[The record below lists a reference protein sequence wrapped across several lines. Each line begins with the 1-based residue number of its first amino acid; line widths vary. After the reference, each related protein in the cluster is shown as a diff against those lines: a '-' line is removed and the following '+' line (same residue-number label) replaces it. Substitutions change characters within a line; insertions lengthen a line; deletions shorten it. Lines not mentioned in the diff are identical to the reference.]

1 MVSSAPNFGY
11 TSGPP
16 KRAWWKWSLG
26 LTALLLIY
34 LMWQCGSALRQ
45 GRVSAEPAVQA
56 FHAKLNAGKYEEI
69 CQEADEAF
77 QGTGKHDE
85 LVKFLT
91 AVHTKLGDAGVT
103 NQVNMFVNAGTSGT
117 FIVARY
123 DTTFARGTA
132 VETFTWTKKSGNLKL
147 YAYHVDSNALVEN

>member
-1 MVSSAPNFGY
+1 MVSPAPNFDY
-11 TSGPP
+11 ALARP

-45 GRVSAEPAVQA
+45 GRVLAEPAVQA
-56 FHAKLNAGKYEEI
+56 FHAKFNAGNYEEI
-69 CQEADEAF
+69 YQEADAGFTGE
-77 QGTGKHDE
+77 GKHDE

-103 NQVNMFVNAGTSGT
+103 NQVNMLVNAATSGT
-117 FIVARY
+117 FITTRY
-123 DTTFARGTA
+123 DTTFARGKA
-132 VETFTWTKKSGNLKL
+132 AETFTWIKKNGTLKL
-147 YAYHVDSNALVEN
+147 YGYHIEGNALIEN